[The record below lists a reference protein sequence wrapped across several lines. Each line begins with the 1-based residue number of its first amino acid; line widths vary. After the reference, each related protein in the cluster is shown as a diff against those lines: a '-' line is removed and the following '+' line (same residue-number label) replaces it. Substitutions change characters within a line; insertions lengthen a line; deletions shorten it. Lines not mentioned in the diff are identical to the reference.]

1 VLFAYVGSDPRSYA
15 DYLNA
20 LSGRMLEV
28 QPGGAYDVHVAPGRN
43 PGLPLPPGDGR
54 WAPFAA
60 EPPEPAGSDEGVA
73 EPPAGPPV
81 PDVPAEPENGP
92 EAPPDLSSLPD
103 ENSPGEPAPDV
114 DQAAAEAAATPEGD
128 EQ

>member
-1 VLFAYVGSDPRSYA
+1 
-15 DYLNA
+15 
-20 LSGRMLEV
+20 MLEV

-60 EPPEPAGSDEGVA
+60 ELPEPAGSDEGAA
-73 EPPAGPPV
+73 EPLTGHPG
-81 PDVPAEPENGP
+81 PDVPAEPDSSP

-103 ENSPGEPAPDV
+103 DSTPDMPAHDD
-114 DQAAAEAAATPEGD
+114 DQAAEQAAPNPEGV
-128 EQ
+128 E